1 MNNTMACQQCGQAPT
16 DAERA
21 TIEAKVAKGGTIKP
35 TGWICTVCRPVGFP
49 ADGLCYSIVDVGG
62 ESPEHEY
69 EP

>member
-1 MNNTMACQQCGQAPT
+1 MDCQQCGKKPT

-21 TIEAKVAKGGTIKP
+21 VIDRETAKPKSVKP
-35 TGWICTVCRPVGFP
+35 TGWICTECRPVGFP
-49 ADGLCYSIVDVGG
+49 ADGLCYSIVEIGG